1 MFHILF
7 LGLLV
12 IIPESLCTNP
22 GAVARITEK
31 GLNYGLEIGISVLQ
45 EKLQQLTIPSFSG
58 TEHIPIVGSVEY
70 SFTQI
75 HMTSASFPSS
85 ALSLVPGS
93 AIQVT
98 ISGAQLGLSAEWAV
112 KFLTFFHEKGSADLS
127 VSDLSIIANINVH
140 TDKSG
145 VPVLSA
151 GSCTSQIGSLT
162 VRFHGGHSWLYN
174 LFDLVI
180 EEILRYE
187 INQFV
192 CPLVTESI
200 NYFNPKINT
209 FNFQTPVN
217 AIAEA
222 EYGLINNPIISQ
234 NYIDV
239 DLKGEII
246 SRTHPQKNTLVPEAF
261 SLPDNDNSMLYLG
274 LSEYLLNT
282 GAQVYYDSG
291 IFQMTVTQDT
301 WPAGMPFSLNTNT
314 LGILIP
320 QVAKL
325 YPDLPVQMQIFANK
339 APTVTMMANSVTMK
353 IPFTVQVQGIKPQN
367 TAVPIF
373 TLNVDATFSNNI
385 FIKGSSLYGSL
396 SLNSINLSLA
406 QTSVGTFKPN
416 VLQNFMEIALSMDTL
431 PKMNAFLSNGFPL
444 PNIAQVN
451 FINPQISIMQA
462 STLLFHF

>member
-12 IIPESLCTNP
+12 IIPDSLCTNP
-22 GAVARITEK
+22 GVVARITEK

-45 EKLQQLTIPSFSG
+45 EKLQQLTVPSFSG

-70 SFTQI
+70 SFT
-75 HMTSASFPSS
+75 H
-85 ALSLVPGS
+85 
-93 AIQVT
+93 
-98 ISGAQLGLSAEWAV
+98 
-112 KFLTFFHEKGSADLS
+112 HEKGSADLS
-127 VSDLSIIANINVH
+127 VSDLSITANINVD

-151 GSCTSQIGSLT
+151 GSCTSQIGSMT

-187 INQFV
+187 INQF
-192 CPLVTESI
+192 
-200 NYFNPKINT
+200 
-209 FNFQTPVN
+209 TPVN
-217 AIAEA
+217 TIAEA

-246 SRTHPQKNTLVPEAF
+246 SRTHPQKNTLVPQAF

-325 YPDLPVQMQIFANK
+325 YPDLPVQMQIIANK
-339 APTVTMMANSVTMK
+339 APTVTMMANSVTME

-367 TAVPIF
+367 TVVPIF
-373 TLNVDATFSNNI
+373 TLNV
-385 FIKGSSLYGSL
+385 
-396 SLNSINLSLA
+396 
-406 QTSVGTFKPN
+406 PN

-431 PKMNAFLSNGFPL
+431 PKMNGEKIGHILS
-444 PNIAQVN
+444 
-451 FINPQISIMQA
+451 
-462 STLLFHF
+462 STVYS